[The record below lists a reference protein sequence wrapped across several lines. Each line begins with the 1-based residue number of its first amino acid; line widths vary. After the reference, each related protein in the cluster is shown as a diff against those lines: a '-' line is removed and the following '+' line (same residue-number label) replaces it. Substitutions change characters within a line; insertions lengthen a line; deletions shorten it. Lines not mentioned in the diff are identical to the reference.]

1 MMRVLISGA
10 TGYLGGFVAKEFK
23 RRGYWV
29 RVLARNTKKL
39 ERIKNFYDEKYIGE
53 VTNPD
58 SIKDVCRNID
68 IVFSSIGITRQ
79 RDNLTYW
86 DVDYQGNRNLL
97 NAALASKVSKFIYVS
112 VLNGEKMEH
121 LKIIEAKQAFVRDL
135 QQSGINHTVIYPNGF
150 FSDMIELFEMAKR
163 GRGYFFGKGYFKG
176 NPIHGEDL
184 AEICVDAAESGEEKI
199 AIGGPDVMTHREMY
213 ELACQALRKDVKT
226 TNIPLWIRDLILM
239 LARTFTSSKT
249 YGPLEFFMTVMSMDM
264 IAEPKG
270 KHHLKDFFIE
280 CSNKR

>member
-1 MMRVLISGA
+1 MKRVLIAGA
-10 TGYLGGFVAKEFK
+10 TGYLGGYVAKEFK

-29 RVLARNTKKL
+29 RVIARNTKKL
-39 ERIKNFYDEKYIGE
+39 ERIENFYDEKYIGD

-58 SIKDVCRNID
+58 SIKNACRDID

-97 NAALASKVSKFIYVS
+97 NEALANEVSKFIYVS
-112 VLNGEKMEH
+112 VLNAEKMAH

-135 QQSGINHTVIYPNGF
+135 QQSGIKHTVIYPNGF
-150 FSDMIELFEMAKR
+150 FSDMIELLEMAKR
-163 GRGYFFGKGYFKG
+163 GRGYFFGKGNFKG

-184 AEICVDAAESGEEKI
+184 AEVCVDAAVSEESEI
-199 AIGGPDVMTHREMY
+199 AIGGPDIMTHREMY
-213 ELACQALRKDVKT
+213 ELACQALGKEVKT
-226 TNIPLWIRDLILM
+226 MNIPLWIRDLILI
-239 LARTFTSSKT
+239 LAKTFTSPKT
-249 YGPLEFFMTVMSMDM
+249 YGPIEFFMTVMSMDM

-280 CSNKR
+280 CSK